1 LTQATI
7 TLESLRRFRFAPIL
21 TATVLTVL
29 LLWLFGNAAHVLL
42 LLFLG
47 ILLALYLGALRDFLM
62 RQLRIPPGIAY
73 VSALLLTV
81 GALTLLFAILVPPVM
96 EQTQQLFRVLPNY
109 IAGWEAGIDR
119 AISRVPA
126 LSTLWQPGEHR
137 IYKAILDQLGQS
149 AQNVVPRLFG
159 VVHGAINVF
168 SVVVMGIYLSLR
180 PGLYREWL
188 IALFPPI
195 HRDLVRDVLGD
206 LGDTLRSWIVGQ
218 LFAMFVLG
226 VLTMI
231 GLYALRVPY
240 PITFGVFTGLV
251 AIVPFFG
258 SLLSTTLPALF
269 VLNGAGIWGFG
280 PVTHGVFVILLG
292 TVIHIAEANVVAPLV
307 MHKKV
312 DLPPVLT
319 VMAVLISG
327 TLLGPAGLL
336 VAVPTLA
343 VLMVVVRRILIT
355 RIYEGQ
361 GFRRTT
367 RDRVLVLRLPAP
379 EGGVLVADG
388 GPVDVVTHAERERL
402 KVG

>member
-1 LTQATI
+1 M
-7 TLESLRRFRFAPIL
+7 RVAPIL

-29 LLWLFGNAAHVLL
+29 LLWLFGKAAHVLI

-62 RQLRIPPGIAY
+62 RHLRIPPRLAY
-73 VSALLLTV
+73 ISAMLLTI

-109 IAGWEAGIDR
+109 IAAWESGIDR
-119 AISRVPA
+119 AISRIPA
-126 LSTLWQPGEHR
+126 LRDTWRPGEHR
-137 IYKAILDQLGQS
+137 LYRAILEQLGGA

-168 SVVVMGIYLSLR
+168 SVMVMGIYLSLQ

-195 HRDLVRDVLGD
+195 HRDLIRDVLGD

-226 VLTMI
+226 VLTII
-231 GLYALRVPY
+231 GLYALQVPY

-269 VLNGAGIWGFG
+269 VLNGTGIWGFG
-280 PVTHGVFVILLG
+280 PVTHAVFVVLLG

-307 MHKKV
+307 MAKKV

-319 VMAVLISG
+319 VMAVLITG

-343 VLMVVVRRILIT
+343 VIMVVVRRILIT

-367 RDRVLVLRLPAP
+367 RDRMLVLRLPAP

-388 GPVDVVTHAERERL
+388 GPVDVVTHAELQRR

>member
-1 LTQATI
+1 LTQAAI

-29 LLWLFGNAAHVLL
+29 LLWLFGQAAHVLL

-62 RQLRIPPGIAY
+62 RHLRIPPGVAY
-73 VSALLLTV
+73 VSALVFTI

-119 AISRVPA
+119 AIARIPA
-126 LSTLWQPGEHR
+126 LRDTWTPGQHR

-149 AQNVVPRLFG
+149 AQNVVPRIFG

-226 VLTMI
+226 VLTII

-269 VLNGAGIWGFG
+269 VLNGTGIWGFG
-280 PVTHGVFVILLG
+280 PVTHAVFVILLG

-307 MHKKV
+307 MQKKV

-319 VMAVLISG
+319 VMAVLITG

-379 EGGVLVADG
+379 EGGVLLAENG
-388 GPVDVVTHAERERL
+388 AVDVVTHAERERL